1 MSIPAQLTCHSRLRR
16 LRCSLAGLV
25 ARHCAL
31 AWAVPAAV
39 DAPAT
44 WPAAAADAAR
54 CCCCWRRAC
63 VAPLA
68 LALSRSPRCP
78 AIRANANSD
87 VACGSR
93 LRRCPAPDA
102 AWSWRAAAS
111 LPTSTGCGDSH
122 AMAAVDCDPNCRRSA
137 SASSGPK
144 VDDVCARERQEAG
157 RREGE
162 RE

>member
-1 MSIPAQLTCHSRLRR
+1 M
-16 LRCSLAGLV
+16 
-25 ARHCAL
+25 
-31 AWAVPAAV
+31 

-44 WPAAAADAAR
+44 LLAAAADVAR
-54 CCCCWRRAC
+54 CYCWLRAC

-102 AWSWRAAAS
+102 AWSWRVAAL
-111 LPTSTGCGDSH
+111 LPTLTDCGDSH
-122 AMAAVDCDPNCRRSA
+122 AMAAVDCDPNYRRSA

-144 VDDVCARERQEAG
+144 VDDVCPRER
-157 RREGE
+157 E

>member
-1 MSIPAQLTCHSRLRR
+1 MSIPAQLTCHSRLHR
-16 LRCSLAGLV
+16 LNCSLAGLV

-44 WPAAAADAAR
+44 WPAAADAAR
-54 CCCCWRRAC
+54 CCCWRRAC

-93 LRRCPAPDA
+93 LRRHLVPDA
-102 AWSWRAAAS
+102 AWSWHAAAS
-111 LPTSTGCGDSH
+111 LPTLTGCGDSH
-122 AMAAVDCDPNCRRSA
+122 ATAAVDCDPNCRRSA

-144 VDDVCARERQEAG
+144 VDDVCAKEMQQGRQRGSE
-157 RREGE
+157 
-162 RE
+162 